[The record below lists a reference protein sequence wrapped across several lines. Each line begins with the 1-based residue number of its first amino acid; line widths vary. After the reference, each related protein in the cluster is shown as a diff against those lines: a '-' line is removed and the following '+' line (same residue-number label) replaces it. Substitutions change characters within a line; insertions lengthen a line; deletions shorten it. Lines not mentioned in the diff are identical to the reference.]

1 MADIVSELAG
11 KCGISPELAKKGL
24 GAVLAYCKTSLPAE
38 TYAKVSAVVPGA
50 DTMAAEAEATPA
62 PSGGVLSAITGAVGK
77 LFGGGGGEGELLS
90 RLSGAGFSADQIQSF
105 LPCVLETLKGKLPDD
120 VMKHIT
126 DKLPTP
132 EAAAH

>member
-24 GAVLAYCKTSLPAE
+24 GYVLAYFKTKLPAE
-38 TYAKVSAVVPGA
+38 TYAKVSAAVPGA
-50 DTMAAEAEATPA
+50 DGMAAEAEAEPA

-77 LFGGGGGEGELLS
+77 LLGGGGGEGELLS
-90 RLSGAGFSADQIQSF
+90 RLGGAGFSADQVQSF
-105 LPCVLETLKGKLPDD
+105 LPGVLETFKGKLPDD

-126 DKLPTP
+126 DKLPVP